1 MSAPEPAPAPA
12 ARPDH
17 DALLMRRLAR
27 GERAAFAELVAR
39 HHVALF
45 RLFRRLGLDEHAAED
60 CVQDTFMRVLSA
72 APSYR
77 PTAPFRAFLRRL
89 ARNALVD
96 WTRRRKDA
104 GLTLRDPRDPALID
118 RPDRAQESPLDVR
131 AAVSRLSLKLRDVV
145 HLSVYE
151 GLSHAEVAQRLDIP
165 EGTVK
170 SRLHHALR
178 RLKEALE

>member
-1 MSAPEPAPAPA
+1 MSAPHFD
-12 ARPDH
+12 PDV
-17 DALLMRRLAR
+17 ALMRRLAR
-27 GERAAFAELVAR
+27 GDRAAFAELVAR
-39 HHVALF
+39 HHAPLY
-45 RLFRRLGLDEHAAED
+45 RLFRRLGLDAHAAED
-60 CVQDTFMRVLSA
+60 CVQDTFLRVLSA

-77 PTAPFRAFLRRL
+77 PTAPFRGFLRRL

-104 GLTLRDPRDPALID
+104 AVTLRDPHDPTLTE
-118 RPDRAQESPLDVR
+118 REAQATESPLDVR

-145 HLSVYE
+145 QLSVYE
-151 GLSHAEVAQRLDIP
+151 GLSHAEVAQRLEIP

-178 RLKEALE
+178 RLREALE

>member
-1 MSAPEPAPAPA
+1 MSAPAPVPAPRLDPDA
-12 ARPDH
+12 A
-17 DALLMRRLAR
+17 LMRRLAR
-27 GERAAFAELVAR
+27 GDRAAFAELVAR

-45 RLFRRLGLDEHAAED
+45 RLFRRLGLDAHAAED

-89 ARNALVD
+89 ARNTLVD

-104 GLTLRDPRDPALID
+104 AVSLRDPRDPALIE
-118 RPDRAQESPLDVR
+118 RPAHAPESPLDVR

-145 HLSVYE
+145 QLSVYE
-151 GLSHAEVAQRLDIP
+151 GLSHAEVAERLDIP

-170 SRLHHALR
+170 SRLHNALR
-178 RLKEALE
+178 RLRETLE

>member
-1 MSAPEPAPAPA
+1 MSPFAIVETPADIHRLSLHFPLFAKPA
-12 ARPDH
+12 AEGTGKGI
-17 DALLMRRLAR
+17 DAASRI
-27 GERAAFAELVAR
+27 GDRAAFAELVAR
-39 HHVALF
+39 HHVSLF

-104 GLTLRDPRDPALID
+104 AMTLRDPRDPALIE

-131 AAVSRLSLKLRDVV
+131 ACTLEVPCTREARIGANLCAVLTSSPACSR
-145 HLSVYE
+145 
-151 GLSHAEVAQRLDIP
+151 
-165 EGTVK
+165 
-170 SRLHHALR
+170 
-178 RLKEALE
+178 

>member
-1 MSAPEPAPAPA
+1 MPAPHPDPDA
-12 ARPDH
+12 A
-17 DALLMRRLAR
+17 LMRRVAR
-27 GERAAFAELVAR
+27 GDRAAFSELVAR

-45 RLFRRLGLDEHAAED
+45 RLFRRLGLDAHAAED
-60 CVQDTFMRVLSA
+60 CVQDTFLRLLSA

-77 PTAPFRAFLRRL
+77 TTAPFRAFLRRL

-104 GLTLRDPRDPALID
+104 ALSLRDPADPALTE
-118 RPDRAQESPLDVR
+118 RATHAPESPTDVR
-131 AAVSRLSLKLRDVV
+131 AAVARLSLKLRDVV
-145 HLSVYE
+145 QLSVYE
-151 GLSHAEVAQRLDIP
+151 GLSHAEVAERLDIP

-178 RLKEALE
+178 RLREALGP